1 MLAKQTELLGGKIEP
16 FQIFPEYYVI
26 KVNKFDD
33 VAKDTLDEWIYYLK
47 NSEIKDDFTAKGIE
61 KAKKL
66 WRVDKL
72 SEDEQKNYFRH
83 IEDLSYG
90 ASMAWTMKVD
100 AEDWVKKQRAIEI
113 ARTLLEK
120 WISKDIIKE
129 STGLSDSKIDEL
141 KNAQPQTSHYNTLHV
156 RLLRLEELGG

>member
-1 MLAKQTELLGGKIEP
+1 MLSAKQTELLGGKIEP

-47 NSEIKDDFTAKGIE
+47 NNEIKDEFTAKGID
-61 KAKKL
+61 KAKEL
-66 WRVDKL
+66 WRVDRL

-83 IEDLSYG
+83 IEDLRYG

-100 AEDWVKKQRAIEI
+100 AEDRIKKQKAIEI
-113 ARTLLEK
+113 ARTLLDK
-120 WISKDIIKE
+120 GISKEIIKE
-129 STGLSDSKIDEL
+129 STGLSDSEIDEL
-141 KNAQPQTSHYNTLHV
+141 
-156 RLLRLEELGG
+156 